1 VHTDS
6 QPASSRLRRLAL
18 AALVVPA
25 ALAVGACGDDD
36 EPAETVV
43 QTVPAAPAQT
53 QPPATPTQPGATTT
67 PATPTQPS
75 TPAPSGGAPDEAST
89 RADVARVVDQF
100 TDAVNSGDEATG
112 CRMATTDFTGD
123 DNRRQDQSCADY
135 INGPDRYVDYRE
147 QSFRYEPTQQPP
159 AVEYIIQERDNERT
173 RFLLQY
179 ENNQWLVDDVAQLQ
193 APG

>member
-1 VHTDS
+1 MHPEI

-53 QPPATPTQPGATTT
+53 APATTPPATTTPGATPPATT
-67 PATPTQPS
+67 PATP
-75 TPAPSGGAPDEAST
+75 PATGGAPDEAT
-89 RADVARVVDQF
+89 ARTEVARVVDQF
-100 TDAVNSGDEATG
+100 TDATNSGDEGTG
-112 CRMATTDFTGD
+112 CQMATSDFTGD
-123 DNRRQDQSCADY
+123 RNQSCADY

-147 QSFRYEPTQQPP
+147 ESFRYEPSQQPP
-159 AVEYIIQERDNERT
+159 AVEYIIEERDGERT
-173 RFLLQY
+173 RFLLQF
-179 ENNQWLVDDVAQLQ
+179 ENNQWLVDDIAVLR
-193 APG
+193 APGG